1 MIERKSW
8 DEFRNAKL
16 LWWVNRSLHLFGWS
30 IVVEADESGK
40 VVEVYPAKV
49 DFTGFSEEDE
59 REGFLGLIEYLTV
72 DRRLSED
79 AATGHGADETG
90 DRNLA

>member
-1 MIERKSW
+1 MIERRSW

-16 LWWVNRSLHLFGWS
+16 LWWVNRLLHWFGWS

-40 VVEVYPAKV
+40 VVEVYPARV

-59 REGFLGLIEYLTV
+59 REGFLGLLDYLTG
-72 DRRLSED
+72 DRRLS
-79 AATGHGADETG
+79 DETAAAHVPG
-90 DRNLA
+90 KSASGNLA

>member
-1 MIERKSW
+1 MIKRKSW

-16 LWWVNRSLHLFGWS
+16 LWWVNRSLHWFGWS

-59 REGFLGLIEYLTV
+59 REGFLGLLDYL
-72 DRRLSED
+72 
-79 AATGHGADETG
+79 TG
-90 DRNLA
+90 DRSLSDNAATAHTADDAGNGNFA